1 MEFDGH
7 LYQLSVRLDTWIF
20 YIHIYFGIL
29 IPSPDFVSVGASL
42 DHGTLYNQ
50 EQIRDI
56 DDYETLKRLELPCLT
71 SWLKGNKKENEGET
85 RAEGLCNFMT
95 TLNYL

>member
-1 MEFDGH
+1 MQVLLMEFDGH

-20 YIHIYFGIL
+20 YIHI
-29 IPSPDFVSVGASL
+29 SSL